1 VWVESFESYLDRG
14 RLSTQKSQ
22 SAFGLS
28 CLHGDNRL
36 MTRRA
41 LVLAGGGYAASA
53 WEIGLITGMVEAGF
67 DVRNADLF
75 VGTSAGARVALH
87 LASGVALEELFQG
100 RVTPSSQP
108 AVPPPLVDW
117 AQLRRD
123 LARAK
128 EAGGNPT
135 EILRRIGSLALAAG
149 GSNSANR
156 REIVAAQLHV
166 QTWPEHRLLIVA
178 VNAETGE
185 RKAFD
190 RNSGIDLVDA
200 VIATTA
206 FFGWPPAIF
215 RGHHYIDGGFY
226 SSDNAD
232 LAIGF
237 DRVMIF
243 ALRASGPTMSVVSL
257 DAAVET
263 LRGGGARVEVIHP
276 DQETLAALASVGGVM
291 NPAVSEPAAK
301 AGRLQ
306 GGRTVTERLTS
317 FWQ

>member
-1 VWVESFESYLDRG
+1 
-14 RLSTQKSQ
+14 
-22 SAFGLS
+22 
-28 CLHGDNRL
+28 

-108 AVPPPLVDW
+108 AGPPPVVDW
-117 AQLRRD
+117 VQLRRD

-149 GSNSANR
+149 DSNSANR
-156 REIVAAQLHV
+156 REIVAAQLPV

-206 FFGWPPAIF
+206 FFGWPPALF

-237 DRVMIF
+237 DRVIIL
-243 ALRASGPTMSVVSL
+243 ALRSSGPTMSVVSL

-276 DQETLAALASVGGVM
+276 DQETLAALALVGGVM
-291 NPAVSEPAAK
+291 NPAASAPAAK

-306 GGRTVTERLTS
+306 GGRMVTERLAS